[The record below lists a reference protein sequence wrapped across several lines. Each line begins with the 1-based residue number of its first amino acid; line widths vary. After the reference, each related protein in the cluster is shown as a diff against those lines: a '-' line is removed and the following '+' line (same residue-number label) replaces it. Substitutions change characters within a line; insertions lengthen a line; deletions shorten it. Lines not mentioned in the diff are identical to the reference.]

1 MSESTVVKTKID
13 GTLTFASQSTAGGG
27 GFVSAGTVASGAS
40 SYVVSYEAG
49 DFSMSVPGVQGAV
62 NNFLDR
68 GKITSPASIRLGD
81 QAPITFSF
89 TAMLRHITD
98 SGADT
103 LMDIL
108 NQTGNISGNWTS
120 TSSTSI
126 AADDAEVW
134 TVDLKL
140 AIVNPGDASGDSH
153 FIVLSQVA
161 LNYSMAEGDPDSIS
175 ISGTSFAAA
184 PQYVG

>member
-1 MSESTVVKTKID
+1 MPESTVVKTKID

-27 GFVSAGTVASGAS
+27 GFVAAGTVATGAS
-40 SYVVSYEAG
+40 SYVVAYEAG
-49 DFSMSVPGVQGAV
+49 DFSMTVPGVQGAV

-89 TAMLRHITD
+89 SAYFRDMTD
-98 SGADT
+98 AGVET

-108 NQTGNISGNWTS
+108 NQTGNVSGNWTS
-120 TSSTSI
+120 TTSTSI
-126 AADDAEVW
+126 ASDDAEVW

-140 AIVNPGDASGDSH
+140 AITNPGDPTGDTH
-153 FIVLSQVA
+153 FIVLSQCA
-161 LNYSMAEGDPDSIS
+161 LNYSLAEGDPTAIT
-175 ISGTSFAAA
+175 INGTSYAAA

>member
-1 MSESTVVKTKID
+1 MTESTIVKTKID
-13 GTLTFASQSTAGGG
+13 GTLTLASQSTAGGG

-40 SYVVSYEAG
+40 SYVVAYEAG

-89 TAMLRHITD
+89 SAYFRQITD

-108 NQTGNISGNWTS
+108 NQDGNISGNWTS

-126 AADDAEVW
+126 GADDAEVW

-140 AIVNPGDASGDSH
+140 HITNPGDATDTH
-153 FIVLSQVA
+153 FVVLSQCA
-161 LNYSMAEGDPDSIS
+161 LNYSIAEGDPNTIT
-175 ISGTSFAAA
+175 INGTSFAAA

>member
-1 MSESTVVKTKID
+1 MAESTIVKTKID

-40 SYVVSYEAG
+40 SYTVAYEAG
-49 DFSMSVPGVQGAV
+49 DFSMTVPGVQGAV

-89 TAMLRHITD
+89 SAYFRDMTD
-98 SGADT
+98 AGVET

-108 NQTGNISGNWTS
+108 NQTGNVSGNWTS
-120 TSSTSI
+120 TTSTAI
-126 AADDAEVW
+126 GTDDAEVW

-140 AIVNPGDASGDSH
+140 AITNPGDATDTH
-153 FIVLSQVA
+153 FVVLSQCA
-161 LNYSMAEGDPDSIS
+161 LNYSMAEGDPSAIT
-175 ISGTSFAAA
+175 INGTSYAAA

>member
-1 MSESTVVKTKID
+1 MTESTIVKTKID
-13 GTLTFASQSTAGGG
+13 GTLTLASQSTAGGG
-27 GFVSAGTVASGAS
+27 GFVSAGTVATGAS
-40 SYVVSYEAG
+40 SYVVAYEAG
-49 DFSMSVPGVQGAV
+49 DFSMSVSGVQGAV

-81 QAPITFSF
+81 QSPITFSF

-108 NQTGNISGNWTS
+108 NQTGNVASNWKS

-134 TVDLKL
+134 TVDLKI
-140 AIVNPGDASGDSH
+140 AITNPGDATDTH
-153 FIVLSQVA
+153 FVVLSQCA
-161 LNYSMAEGDPDSIS
+161 LNYSIAEGDPDSIS

>member
-1 MSESTVVKTKID
+1 MAESTVVKTKID

-49 DFSMSVPGVQGAV
+49 DFSMTVPGVQGAV

-89 TAMLRHITD
+89 TAMLRDVTD
-98 SGADT
+98 AGVET

-108 NQTGNISGNWTS
+108 NQKGNVDGNWKS
-120 TSSTSI
+120 TTSTSI

-140 AIVNPGDASGDSH
+140 AIVNPGDATDSH
-153 FIVLSQVA
+153 FIVLSQCA
-161 LNYSMAEGDPDSIS
+161 LSYSMSEGDPNSIS

>member
-1 MSESTVVKTKID
+1 MTESVVVKTKID
-13 GTLTFASQSTAGGG
+13 GTLTLASQSTAGGG

-40 SYVVSYEAG
+40 SYVVAYEAG

-140 AIVNPGDASGDSH
+140 HITNPGDATDTH
-153 FIVLSQVA
+153 FIVLNQCA
-161 LNYSMAEGDPDSIS
+161 LNYSFAEGDPSSVS
-175 ISGTSFAAA
+175 ISGTSYAVA

>member
-1 MSESTVVKTKID
+1 MAESTVVKTKID

-40 SYVVSYEAG
+40 SYVVAYEAG
-49 DFSMSVPGVQGAV
+49 DFSMSVSGVQGAV

-89 TAMLRHITD
+89 SAYFRDMTD
-98 SGADT
+98 AGVET

-108 NQTGNISGNWTS
+108 NQTGNVSGNWTS
-120 TSSTSI
+120 TTSTSI
-126 AADDAEVW
+126 ASDDAEVW

-140 AIVNPGDASGDSH
+140 AIVNPGDASDSH
-153 FIVLSQVA
+153 FIVLSQCA
-161 LNYSMAEGDPDSIS
+161 LNYSMAEGDPNSIT
-175 ISGTSFAAA
+175 INGTSFAAA